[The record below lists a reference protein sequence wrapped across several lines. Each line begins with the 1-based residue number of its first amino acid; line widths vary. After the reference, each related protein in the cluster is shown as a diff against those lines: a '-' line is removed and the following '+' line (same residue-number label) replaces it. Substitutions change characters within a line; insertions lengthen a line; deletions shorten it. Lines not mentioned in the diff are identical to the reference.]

1 LVCDSFGGQNKNYA
15 ILSMINTFANE
26 YKIRIEWIFPI
37 VGHSYIPLDR
47 AFGRI
52 EKLLLKENFLQ
63 PKDYFEIFSQVEQY
77 VKLL

>member
-1 LVCDSFGGQNKNYA
+1 M
-15 ILSMINTFANE
+15 LSMINTFANE

-52 EKLLLKENFLQ
+52 EKLLRKEETFLQ